1 MTDLISHPIK
11 QLTKE
16 ELLYEPKVRAAW
28 SIGNSITSIKQRN
41 VTWKIGFAH
50 FDSDNIEVGDC
61 VFLSL
66 ARTKCDLLVVGIP
79 TEMALRLQKKKFK
92 FDMNERAFTLASLS
106 VVDYIVPYE
115 QEDPSLIL
123 SAVGPDIIFKGRV
136 KNEDTKWAAMN
147 PNIKIENIYHPFEER
162 KLGFTGKYFNV

>member
-1 MTDLISHPIK
+1 MTDLIVKPIK
-11 QLTKE
+11 QLTRE

-28 SIGNSITSIKQRN
+28 TIGNSISSIKQRN
-41 VTWKIGFAH
+41 VTWKIGYVN

-79 TEMALRLQKKKFK
+79 TDLALRKIKKKFK
-92 FDMNERAFTLASLS
+92 FDTSERAFTLASLS

-115 QEDPSLIL
+115 EENPALTL
-123 SAVGPDIIFKGRV
+123 SAINPDIIFKGRIS
-136 KNEDTKWAAMN
+136 NEDVSWSIN
-147 PNIKIENIYHPFEER
+147 PSIKIETLYHPFQER
-162 KLGFTGKYFNV
+162 KLGYSGKFFNI